1 MSGAIVVTRPEPV
14 AVLPGVSV
22 ALDASGVGYVT
33 FADPNAPEWKPY
45 VIAARVSGERYTLRS
60 PAGIHRGLAASDL
73 RDALDG
79 YAILHG
85 AGVLEAADI
94 PDAERAGR
102 YLDAL
107 EAAGPNVLGLPVSA

>member
-1 MSGAIVVTRPEPV
+1 MSGAVVVTRPEPV
-14 AVLPGVSV
+14 AALPGVSL

-33 FADPNAPEWKPY
+33 FEDPNAEAWKPF
-45 VIAARVSGERYTLRS
+45 VIAARVSGGRYTLRS

-79 YAILHG
+79 YSILHR
-85 AGVLEAADI
+85 AGELGPADI
-94 PDAERAGR
+94 PDAELAGR

-107 EAAGPNVLGLPVSA
+107 DAAGPNVLGLPVTP